1 MKFVKPWINTKNNA
15 TKLRIWNTID
25 IYFLFSRPNKSSKK
39 RPGKGRGLIRD
50 LKQQNFQKNHLK
62 RSFVPCSFIK
72 TLRRTFYKLRYSR
85 KGPSSKIISH
95 MSTLTQSYTYTYTVS
110 NTEKLRTYWNTDTYG
125 ERNTHKKTETDQR
138 RKRLDKEGENKTS

>member
-95 MSTLTQSYTYTYTVS
+95 MSTLTQSFTHIHRLKQRETKDILKHRHIWR
-110 NTEKLRTYWNTDTYG
+110 EKHTQKDRDRPT
-125 ERNTHKKTETDQR
+125 Q
-138 RKRLDKEGENKTS
+138 KEIR